1 MLIFFGRGGNAKTLV
16 ERLSQMTENI
26 EEKLS
31 VPNPSVP

>member
-1 MLIFFGRGGNAKTLV
+1 MLFGRGGKDLSGAIV
-16 ERLSQMTENI
+16 MSQMTENI

>member
-1 MLIFFGRGGNAKTLV
+1 MLFGRGGKDLSWAIV
-16 ERLSQMTENI
+16 MSQMTENT